1 MLRRWGSLLLTC
13 CILEAACATSG
24 PSGVSD
30 TAAAPK
36 PAPTPAP
43 PQAKYPAEVE
53 QRIERVIR
61 GLLPSTE
68 TSTKF
73 GPPADLAARMRHYHT
88 PGVSIAVINEGKVEW
103 ARAFGV
109 RDSRTNEPMTVE
121 TILQA
126 SSISKPVFAL
136 AVMRLVERG
145 KVQLDEDINRYL
157 ESWKVPPT
165 GEWQPVITLRQL
177 LSHSAGLTVDG
188 FIGYHVNEP
197 LPTIPQILDGTAP
210 ANSPPVRVNILPG
223 TTFRYSGGG
232 TTVAQLA
239 VVELLDQPFPKIMQ
253 DLVLGP
259 LGMERSTYEQPLP
272 DRLHGTAA
280 AGHVWK
286 GDTLGGKWHVY
297 PEMAA
302 AGLWTTPTELCN
314 VGLELQRAVEGKSQ
328 FLSKKLA
335 EEMLTRQ
342 MGDVG
347 IGFFLEGKGTTIR
360 FSHSGGNIGSPSKA
374 TFYRN
379 SGIGAVVM
387 VNSSEGWPIIG
398 EIERAIAREYQWP
411 DYFQAEKK
419 RVEVDEATLDRLVG
433 DYETEN
439 GLRIVVTRDGKDLV
453 LIVGRQPAVRLA
465 AYETSKFFA
474 SNLDLEVVFKAD
486 AKESAKSVTL
496 QQGKTSVEA
505 SRKLGAPTAN
515 RP

>member
-1 MLRRWGSLLLTC
+1 MLRRWGSLLLTW
-13 CILEAACATSG
+13 CILETACATSG

-30 TAAAPK
+30 TAGALK
-36 PAPTPAP
+36 PAPIPAP
-43 PQAKYPAEVE
+43 SQVKYPAAVE

-68 TSTKF
+68 RSTQF
-73 GPPADLAARMRHYHT
+73 GPPADLAARMRYYHT

-210 ANSPPVRVNILPG
+210 ANSPPIRVNILPG

-239 VVELLDQPFPKIMQ
+239 VVELLDQPFPKIMK

-314 VGLELQRAVEGKSQ
+314 VGLELQRAVEGNPSSCPK
-328 FLSKKLA
+328 
-335 EEMLTRQ
+335 
-342 MGDVG
+342 
-347 IGFFLEGKGTTIR
+347 
-360 FSHSGGNIGSPSKA
+360 NSP
-374 TFYRN
+374 R
-379 SGIGAVVM
+379 
-387 VNSSEGWPIIG
+387 
-398 EIERAIAREYQWP
+398 RC
-411 DYFQAEKK
+411 
-419 RVEVDEATLDRLVG
+419 
-433 DYETEN
+433 
-439 GLRIVVTRDGKDLV
+439 
-453 LIVGRQPAVRLA
+453 
-465 AYETSKFFA
+465 
-474 SNLDLEVVFKAD
+474 
-486 AKESAKSVTL
+486 
-496 QQGKTSVEA
+496 
-505 SRKLGAPTAN
+505 
-515 RP
+515 